1 MTKINPKS
9 KIRGISGFLLVI
21 LLSMFGL
28 NGMAQPLLV
37 ENFDYT
43 IGSLLTSNG
52 WVAHSGAGSA
62 AIDVQAGLT
71 YSGYSGSGVGGA
83 ALLDNTGEDDSK
95 ILTPSVTTGT
105 LYAALINFAPVPGY
119 FTI

>member
-52 WVAHSGAGSA
+52 WVAHSGGGTA
-62 AIDVQAGLT
+62 A
-71 YSGYSGSGVGGA
+71 Y
-83 ALLDNTGEDDSK
+83 
-95 ILTPSVTTGT
+95 
-105 LYAALINFAPVPGY
+105 
-119 FTI
+119 